1 MFELDSDDE
10 DEKKDLSQT
19 LKATKRNT
27 ELPLIKPKASPIMLQ
42 KLGDMLVNKKKNKKA
57 LMSSLSS
64 FLSGLESNVIGDI
77 SRMRDDLEKHDQ
89 AEQLKIA
96 MENLHSKIQLGIKNK
111 TK

>member
-1 MFELDSDDE
+1 
-10 DEKKDLSQT
+10 
-19 LKATKRNT
+19 
-27 ELPLIKPKASPIMLQ
+27 
-42 KLGDMLVNKKKNKKA
+42 MLVNKKKNKKA
-57 LMSSLSS
+57 LMSS